1 MTKTIAIMAAG
12 RGTRMKHLTAGGPK
26 HLLPILGRP
35 FLEYTLDRVRAAGF
49 DDIVIVVGHY
59 PGAFEKYRRE
69 PGIRIIEQD
78 LQNGRYGTAAVI
90 ERLRNEVPETFACI
104 AGDNLYSVDDLRKAT
119 IDATACWLGGYRTAA
134 WRGMG
139 ILKLDAEGY
148 LETIVEKPATFVG
161 DLVNA
166 SLYLFTSKIFEAVAD
181 VQPSP
186 RGEYEIT
193 DAINAIA
200 RQEHINVFE
209 LEKRWLDLTAPED
222 IEKIGQALRDGSA

>member
-35 FLEYTLDRVRAAGF
+35 FLEYTLDRVREAGF
-49 DDIVIVVGHY
+49 EDIVIIVGHQ
-59 PGAFEKYRRE
+59 PGAFEQYRGQ

-78 LQNGRYGTAAVI
+78 LERGHYGTAAVI
-90 ERLRNEVPETFACI
+90 ERLRDEVPETFACI
-104 AGDNLYSVDDLRKAT
+104 AGDNLYGVEDLRKAT
-119 IDATACWLGGYRTAA
+119 IDASACWVGGFRTAS

-161 DLVNA
+161 DLINA
-166 SLYLFTSKIFEAVAD
+166 SLYLFTSKIFEAVAN

-200 RQEHINVFE
+200 QHERVNVFE

-222 IEKIGQALRDGSA
+222 IQKIEKALREGTA